1 MSLTHEERRQIYEEE
16 KARLEAQQQPIRG
29 QAEPK
34 TSPFDKLNPNV
45 AGLLCYVGGWIS
57 GIIFLV
63 LEEKNRFVRFHA
75 AQSIIVFGTLNLIS
89 MIFGWIPGTGGIIS
103 GLVGAFSLVFWV
115 VLMVKAYQ
123 GELYK
128 VPVVGDIAENWA
140 WRNMPNTVEAT
151 PASFQTTS
159 AAAAVQDIGKK
170 TSRNLSPHSG
180 RIGRII
186 ASAFA
191 IAFSMVALVVFNV
204 FNQYIAF
211 YNGETAD
218 GTTVWTSYPFFTHD
232 VNLWLPILTLTL
244 ILTII
249 FHIVFII
256 FDNYIVR
263 ELGYVILDVFALA
276 TVLTLLTIFPFDF
289 SQLPDAL
296 AADITHAAVTIALI
310 LVSFGIGIG
319 ILVRLIKLIVNMARG
334 KANYR
339 AS

>member
-1 MSLTHEERRQIYEEE
+1 MSLTPEERRQIYEEE
-16 KARLEAQQQPIRG
+16 KARLEAQAQPIRS
-29 QAEPK
+29 QSETK
-34 TSPFDKLNPNV
+34 TSPLDKLNPNV

-63 LEEKNRFVRFHA
+63 LEEKSRFVRFHA

-89 MIFGWIPGTGGIIS
+89 MVFGWIPGTGGIIT

-128 VPVVGDIAENWA
+128 LPVVGDIAENWA
-140 WRNMPNTVEAT
+140 WRNMPDTFEAT
-151 PASFQTTS
+151 PAPSQTASTPS
-159 AAAAVQDIGKK
+159 TGQDIGRRI
-170 TSRNLSPHSG
+170 SRNLSPHHG

-218 GTTVWTSYPFFTHD
+218 GTIVWTSYPFFTD
-232 VNLWLPILTLTL
+232 DINLWLPILTLTL
-244 ILTII
+244 ILSII
-249 FHIVFII
+249 SHIVFII
-256 FDNYIVR
+256 FDNYILR
-263 ELGYVILDVFALA
+263 ELGYIILDVFALA

-289 SQLPDAL
+289 SQLPDSM
-296 AADITHAAVTIALI
+296 AAEITHAAVTISLI

-319 ILVRLIKLIVNMARG
+319 ILVRLIKLIVNLARG
-334 KANYR
+334 KANYQ
-339 AS
+339 AG